1 MFYIYHILGKKIGV
15 TRNLNNRITV
25 QQGYQPSEY
34 EVLDSSDDI
43 DYISAKEA
51 ELQLLYGYKID
62 LHSYKEL
69 MNKLKLNKMET
80 NVTEQTITFA
90 CPVSK
95 LKGQLMDNIGEIITS
110 PYGNFKLTPTI
121 VDWIM
126 TNVRTS
132 MYNPNRSYVYNKAL
146 SEYLKL
152 LPTNVTVDNK
162 LIATLP
168 NQQIEFKEK
177 TSKKPNVYKL
187 IRAWAKERG
196 IYDKGDSKT
205 QYVKLMEEAGELAK
219 ALLTKNRNETIDAI
233 GDIVVVL
240 TNLAHLE
247 GLKLEDCVVSAYTE
261 IANRKGSMQNGTF
274 VKNNVTQATPNSG
287 YAYYTGLT
295 NTAKGS
301 TTNTF
306 NSTL

>member
-1 MFYIYHILGKKIGV
+1 MYYLYHILGKKIGV

-51 ELQLLYGYKID
+51 ELQLLYGYKVD

-69 MNKLKLNKMET
+69 MNKLKLKQMET
-80 NVTEQTITFA
+80 NATDQTTTFG
-90 CPVSK
+90 CPVNK
-95 LKGQLMDNIGEIITS
+95 LKGQLLDNLGKEIS
-110 PYGNFKLTPTI
+110 YPYGSFKLTPTI

-146 SEYLKL
+146 SEYINL
-152 LPTNVTVDNK
+152 LPKSGKVDDRLVK
-162 LIATLP
+162 
-168 NQQIEFKEK
+168 ESKKEK
-177 TSKKPNVYKL
+177 KSNRFKD
-187 IRAWAKERG
+187 IRSWAEERG
-196 IYDKGDSKT
+196 IYTKGDPKT
-205 QYVKLMEEAGELAK
+205 QYVKLIEEVGELAK
-219 ALLTKNRNETIDAI
+219 AILKDDKKEQIDAI
-233 GDIVVVL
+233 GDSIVVL
-240 TNLAHLE
+240 TNLAHLL
-247 GLKLEDCVVSAYTE
+247 GFKVEDCIDAAYNE
-261 IANRKGSMQNGTF
+261 IKNRKGSMQNGTF
-274 VKNNVTQATPNSG
+274 VKSSTSNSAMPNG
-287 YAYYTGLT
+287 FAYYTGLT

>member
-1 MFYIYHILGKKIGV
+1 MLYIYHIFGKKIGV

-62 LHSYKEL
+62 RDSYKEL

-80 NVTEQTITFA
+80 NATDQTTTFA

-95 LKGQLMDNIGEIITS
+95 LKGQLMDNIGKEIS
-110 PYGNFKLTPTI
+110 YPYGSFKLTPTVI
-121 VDWIM
+121 DWIM
-126 TNVRTS
+126 TNVKTS
-132 MYNPNRSYVYNKAL
+132 MYNPDRSYIYNKAL
-146 SEYLKL
+146 NEYLKL
-152 LPTNVTVDNK
+152 LPTNGSIDKRLVTID
-162 LIATLP
+162 
-168 NQQIEFKEK
+168 K
-177 TSKKPNVYKL
+177 TAKKPNVYKL

-233 GDIVVVL
+233 GDMVVVL

-274 VKNNVTQATPNSG
+274 VKNSGTVSTQP
-287 YAYYTGLT
+287 YYTGLN

-301 TTNTF
+301 VVNVTNT
-306 NSTL
+306 TL

>member
-1 MFYIYHILGKKIGV
+1 MQCKLKKMYYLYHILGKKIGV

-51 ELQLLYGYKID
+51 ELQLLYGYRID
-62 LHSYKEL
+62 RDSYKEL
-69 MNKLKLNKMET
+69 IKTIKSKQMET
-80 NVTEQTITFA
+80 NATDQTTTFG

-95 LKGQLMDNIGEIITS
+95 LKGQLLDNLGKEIS
-110 PYGNFKLTPTI
+110 YPYGSFKLTATVI
-121 VDWIM
+121 DWIM
-126 TNVRTS
+126 TNVKTS
-132 MYNPNRSYVYNKAL
+132 MYNPNRCYVYNKAL
-146 SEYLKL
+146 SEYIKL
-152 LPTNVTVDNK
+152 LPTSGKVDER
-162 LIATLP
+162 LT
-168 NQQIEFKEK
+168 KEEK
-177 TSKKPNVYKL
+177 STKKPNVYKL

-233 GDIVVVL
+233 GDMVVVL

-274 VKNNVTQATPNSG
+274 VKTTTTVNTPF
-287 YAYYTGLT
+287 AQPYYSGLT

-301 TTNTF
+301 ATNTF

>member
-1 MFYIYHILGKKIGV
+1 MYYIYHIFGKKIGV

-25 QQGYQPSEY
+25 QQGYQPTEY

-51 ELQLLYGYKID
+51 ELQLIYGYKID
-62 LHSYKEL
+62 RNSYKDL
-69 MNKLKLNKMET
+69 MNLIKLKQMET
-80 NVTEQTITFA
+80 NATDQTTTFA
-90 CPVSK
+90 CPVNK
-95 LKGQLMDNIGEIITS
+95 LKGQLLDNLGEEIS
-110 PYGNFKLTPTI
+110 YPYGSFKLTDTI

-146 SEYLKL
+146 SEYIKL
-152 LPTNVTVDNK
+152 LPTNGKVDERLTNK
-162 LIATLP
+162 EP
-168 NQQIEFKEK
+168 KQNKE
-177 TSKKPNVYKL
+177 KKPNVYKL
-187 IRAWAKERG
+187 IRAWAQERG

-274 VKNNVTQATPNSG
+274 VKNSGTVSTQP
-287 YAYYTGLT
+287 YYTGLT

-301 TTNTF
+301 VTNTF

>member
-1 MFYIYHILGKKIGV
+1 MSKIIYYLYHIPGKKIGV
-15 TRNLNNRITV
+15 TRDLKSRITV

-34 EVLDSSDDI
+34 EVLEISSDI
-43 DYISAKEA
+43 DYISNRES

-62 LHSYKEL
+62 RNSYKEL
-69 MNKLKLNKMET
+69 MKKLKSNQMET
-80 NVTEQTITFA
+80 NATDQTTTFA
-90 CPVSK
+90 CPVNK
-95 LKGQLMDNIGEIITS
+95 LKGQLLDNLNKEIS
-110 PYGNFKLTPTI
+110 YPYGSFKLTPTI

-132 MYNPNRSYVYNKAL
+132 MYNPNRSFIYNKAL
-146 SEYLKL
+146 SEYIKL
-152 LPTNVTVDNK
+152 LPTVGKVDDRLTVEEPK
-162 LIATLP
+162 T
-168 NQQIEFKEK
+168 EK
-177 TSKKPNVYKL
+177 VPNVYKL

-196 IYDKGDSKT
+196 IYEKGDSKT

-219 ALLTKNRNETIDAI
+219 ALLTNNKLEIKDAI
-233 GDIVVVL
+233 GDMVVVL
-240 TNLAHLE
+240 TNLAKLE
-247 GLKLEDCVVSAYTE
+247 NMKLEDCVFSAYTE

-274 VKNNVTQATPNSG
+274 VKSSSSNSAMPNG
-287 YAYYTGLT
+287 FAYYTGLT

>member
-1 MFYIYHILGKKIGV
+1 MYYLYHILGKKIGV

-51 ELQLLYGYKID
+51 ELQLLYGYKVD

-69 MNKLKLNKMET
+69 MNKLKLKQMET
-80 NVTEQTITFA
+80 NATDQTTTFG
-90 CPVSK
+90 CPVNK
-95 LKGQLMDNIGEIITS
+95 LKGQLLDNLGKEIS
-110 PYGNFKLTPTI
+110 YPYGSFKLTPTI

-146 SEYLKL
+146 SEYINL
-152 LPTNVTVDNK
+152 LPKSGKVDDRLTNKEPKTEKV
-162 LIATLP
+162 P
-168 NQQIEFKEK
+168 NI
-177 TSKKPNVYKL
+177 YKL

-196 IYDKGDSKT
+196 IYEKGDSKT

-219 ALLTKNRNETIDAI
+219 ALLTNNKLEIKDAI
-233 GDIVVVL
+233 GDMVVVL
-240 TNLAHLE
+240 TNLAKLE
-247 GLKLEDCVVSAYTE
+247 NMKLEDCVFSAYTE

-274 VKNNVTQATPNSG
+274 VKNSGSTSTQP
-287 YAYYTGLT
+287 YYTGLT

>member
-1 MFYIYHILGKKIGV
+1 MYYLYHILGKKIGV

-43 DYISAKEA
+43 NYISAKEA
-51 ELQLLYGYKID
+51 ELQLLYGYRID
-62 LHSYKEL
+62 RDSYKEL
-69 MNKLKLNKMET
+69 MKTIKSKQMET
-80 NVTEQTITFA
+80 NATDQTTTFG

-95 LKGQLMDNIGEIITS
+95 LKGQLLDNLGKEIS
-110 PYGNFKLTPTI
+110 YPYGSFKLTATVI
-121 VDWIM
+121 DWIM
-126 TNVRTS
+126 TNVKTS
-132 MYNPNRSYVYNKAL
+132 MYNPNRCYVYNKAL
-146 SEYLKL
+146 SEYIKL
-152 LPTNVTVDNK
+152 LPTSGKVDER
-162 LIATLP
+162 LT
-168 NQQIEFKEK
+168 KEEK
-177 TSKKPNVYKL
+177 STKKPNIYKL
-187 IRAWAKERG
+187 IRTWARERG

-233 GDIVVVL
+233 GDMVVVL
-240 TNLAHLE
+240 TNLAYLE

-274 VKNNVTQATPNSG
+274 VKSSSSNSAMPNG
-287 YAYYTGLT
+287 FAYYTGLT

>member
-1 MFYIYHILGKKIGV
+1 MYYIYHIFGKKIGV

-51 ELQLLYGYKID
+51 ELQLLYGYRID

-121 VDWIM
+121 IDWIM

-146 SEYLKL
+146 DEYINL
-152 LPTNVTVDNK
+152 LPKAGKVDDR
-162 LIATLP
+162 L
-168 NQQIEFKEK
+168 
-177 TSKKPNVYKL
+177 TSKELKVEKAPNVYKL

-196 IYDKGDSKT
+196 IYEKGDSKT

-219 ALLTKNRNETIDAI
+219 ALLTNNKAEIKDAI
-233 GDIVVVL
+233 GDMVVVL
-240 TNLAHLE
+240 TNLAKLE
-247 GLKLEDCVVSAYTE
+247 DMKLEDCVVSAYTE

-274 VKNNVTQATPNSG
+274 VKNSGTVSTQS
-287 YAYYTGLT
+287 YYTGLN
-295 NTAKGS
+295 NTARGS
-301 TTNTF
+301 VVNSF

>member
-1 MFYIYHILGKKIGV
+1 MYYIYHIFGKKIGV

-34 EVLDSSDDI
+34 EVLDSSNDI

-62 LHSYKEL
+62 LNSYKEL
-69 MNKLKLNKMET
+69 MKLIKLNKMET
-80 NVTEQTITFA
+80 NATDQTTTFA
-90 CPVSK
+90 CPVNK
-95 LKGQLMDNIGEIITS
+95 LKGQLMDNIGKEIS
-110 PYGNFKLTPTI
+110 YPYGSFKLTPTVI
-121 VDWIM
+121 DWIM

-132 MYNPNRSYVYNKAL
+132 MYNPDRSYVYNKAL

-152 LPTNVTVDNK
+152 LPANGSVDKRLTSKEPKQNK
-162 LIATLP
+162 
-168 NQQIEFKEK
+168 E
-177 TSKKPNVYKL
+177 KKPNVYKL
-187 IRAWAKERG
+187 IRQWAKERG

-274 VKNNVTQATPNSG
+274 VKSPSSNLAMPNG
-287 YAYYTGLT
+287 YAYYTGLN
-295 NTAKGS
+295 NTARGS
-301 TTNTF
+301 VVNVT

>member
-1 MFYIYHILGKKIGV
+1 MYYLYHILGKKIGV

-51 ELQLLYGYKID
+51 ELQLLYGYRVD

-69 MNKLKLNKMET
+69 MKKLKLKQMET
-80 NVTEQTITFA
+80 NATDQTTTFG
-90 CPVSK
+90 CPINK
-95 LKGQLMDNIGEIITS
+95 LKGQLMDNINESITY
-110 PYGNFKLTPTI
+110 PYGSFKLTPTI
-121 VDWIM
+121 IDWIM
-126 TNVRTS
+126 VNARTS
-132 MYNPNRSYVYNKAL
+132 MYNPNRCYVYNKAL
-146 SEYLKL
+146 NEYIKL
-152 LPTNVTVDNK
+152 LPTKGKVDDRLTNK
-162 LIATLP
+162 EPKT
-168 NQQIEFKEK
+168 EK
-177 TSKKPNVYKL
+177 VPNVYKL

-196 IYDKGDSKT
+196 IYEKGDSKT

-219 ALLTKNRNETIDAI
+219 ALLTNNKLEIKDAI
-233 GDIVVVL
+233 GDMVVVL
-240 TNLAHLE
+240 TNLAKLE
-247 GLKLEDCVVSAYTE
+247 NMKLEDCVFSAYTE

-274 VKNNVTQATPNSG
+274 VKNSSSTSTQP
-287 YAYYTGLT
+287 YYTGLT

>member
-1 MFYIYHILGKKIGV
+1 MYYIYHIFGKKIGV
-15 TRNLNNRITV
+15 TRNLNSRITV

-51 ELQLLYGYKID
+51 ELQLLYGYKVD
-62 LHSYKEL
+62 RDSYKEL
-69 MNKLKLNKMET
+69 MNLIKLKQMET
-80 NVTEQTITFA
+80 NATDQTTTFA
-90 CPVSK
+90 CPVNK
-95 LKGQLMDNIGEIITS
+95 LKGQLLDNLGKEIS
-110 PYGNFKLTPTI
+110 YPYGSFKLTPTI

-146 SEYLKL
+146 NEYINL
-152 LPTNVTVDNK
+152 LPKAGKVDDR
-162 LIATLP
+162 L
-168 NQQIEFKEK
+168 
-177 TSKKPNVYKL
+177 TSKEPKVEKAPNVYKL

-196 IYDKGDSKT
+196 IYEKGDSKT

-219 ALLTKNRNETIDAI
+219 ALLTNDKAEIKDAI
-233 GDIVVVL
+233 GDMVVVL
-240 TNLAHLE
+240 TNLAKLE
-247 GLKLEDCVVSAYTE
+247 DMKLEDCVVSAYTE

-274 VKNNVTQATPNSG
+274 VKNNPSTIPTQS
-287 YAYYTGLT
+287 YYTGLN
-295 NTAKGS
+295 NTARGS
-301 TTNTF
+301 VVNSF

>member
-1 MFYIYHILGKKIGV
+1 MYYLYHILGKKIGV

-51 ELQLLYGYKID
+51 ELQLLYGYKVD

-69 MNKLKLNKMET
+69 MNKLKLKQMET
-80 NVTEQTITFA
+80 NATDQTTTFG
-90 CPVSK
+90 CPVNK
-95 LKGQLMDNIGEIITS
+95 LKGQLMDNINESITY
-110 PYGNFKLTPTI
+110 PYGSFKLTPTI
-121 VDWIM
+121 IDWIM
-126 TNVRTS
+126 VNARTS
-132 MYNPNRSYVYNKAL
+132 MYNPNRCYVYNKAL
-146 SEYLKL
+146 NEYIKL
-152 LPTNVTVDNK
+152 LPTNVTVDNR

-177 TSKKPNVYKL
+177 TSKKTNRFKD
-187 IRAWAKERG
+187 IRSWAQERG
-196 IYDKGDSKT
+196 IYASGDPKT
-205 QYVKLMEEAGELAK
+205 QYVKLIEEVGELAK
-219 ALLTKNRNETIDAI
+219 AILNGNKEEQKDGI
-233 GDIVVVL
+233 GDSIVVL
-240 TNLAHLE
+240 TNLAYLLGFKVE
-247 GLKLEDCVVSAYTE
+247 ECIDAAYDE
-261 IANRKGSMQNGTF
+261 IKNRKGSMQNGTF
-274 VKNNVTQATPNSG
+274 VKNSGSTSTQP
-287 YAYYTGLT
+287 YYTGLT

>member
-1 MFYIYHILGKKIGV
+1 MYYLYHILGKKIGV

-51 ELQLLYGYKID
+51 ELQLLYGYKVD

-69 MNKLKLNKMET
+69 MNKLKLKQMET
-80 NVTEQTITFA
+80 NATDQTTTFG
-90 CPVSK
+90 CPVNK
-95 LKGQLMDNIGEIITS
+95 LKGQLLDNLGKEIS
-110 PYGNFKLTPTI
+110 YPYGSFKLTPTI

-146 SEYLKL
+146 SEYINL
-152 LPTNVTVDNK
+152 LPKSGKVDDR
-162 LIATLP
+162 LV
-168 NQQIEFKEK
+168 KESK
-177 TSKKPNVYKL
+177 KEKKPNVYKL

-274 VKNNVTQATPNSG
+274 VKSSTSNSAMPNG
-287 YAYYTGLT
+287 FAYYTGLT

>member
-1 MFYIYHILGKKIGV
+1 MLYIYHIFGKKIGV

-51 ELQLLYGYKID
+51 ELQLLYGYKVD
-62 LHSYKEL
+62 RDSYKEL

-95 LKGQLMDNIGEIITS
+95 LKGQLMDNIGKIVAS
-110 PYGNFKLTPTI
+110 PYGNFEVTHSVI
-121 VDWIM
+121 DWIM
-126 TNVRTS
+126 TNARTS
-132 MYNPNRSYVYNKAL
+132 MYNPNRCYVYNKAL
-146 SEYLKL
+146 NEYLKL
-152 LPTNVTVDNK
+152 LPTNGKVDER
-162 LIATLP
+162 LT
-168 NQQIEFKEK
+168 KEPK
-177 TSKKPNVYKL
+177 TEKGTNVYKL
-187 IRAWAKERG
+187 IRTWAKERG
-196 IYDKGDSKT
+196 IYEKGDSKT

-219 ALLTKNRNETIDAI
+219 ALLTNNKAEIKDAI
-233 GDIVVVL
+233 GDMVVVL
-240 TNLAHLE
+240 TNLAKLE
-247 GLKLEDCVVSAYTE
+247 NMKLEDCVCSAYTE

-274 VKNNVTQATPNSG
+274 VKNNPSTIPTQ
-287 YAYYTGLT
+287 AYYTGLN
-295 NTAKGS
+295 NTSRGS
-301 TTNTF
+301 VVNSF

>member
-1 MFYIYHILGKKIGV
+1 MQYKFKRMYYIYHIFGKKIGV
-15 TRNLNNRITV
+15 TRNLNSRITV

-62 LHSYKEL
+62 RNSYKEL
-69 MNKLKLNKMET
+69 MNLIKLKQMET
-80 NVTEQTITFA
+80 NATDQTTTFA
-90 CPVSK
+90 CPVNK
-95 LKGQLMDNIGEIITS
+95 LKGQLMDNIGKEIS
-110 PYGNFKLTPTI
+110 YPYGSFKLTPTVI
-121 VDWIM
+121 DWIM

-132 MYNPNRSYVYNKAL
+132 MYNPSRSYVYNKAL

-152 LPTNVTVDNK
+152 LPTTGSIDERLVEKEPK
-162 LIATLP
+162 LK
-168 NQQIEFKEK
+168 QEK
-177 TSKKPNVYKL
+177 SPNVYKL

-196 IYDKGDSKT
+196 IYEKGDSKT

-219 ALLTKNRNETIDAI
+219 ALLTNNKAEIKDAI
-233 GDIVVVL
+233 GDMVVVL
-240 TNLAHLE
+240 TNLAKLE
-247 GLKLEDCVVSAYTE
+247 DMKLEDCVVSAYTE

-274 VKNNVTQATPNSG
+274 VKQVPGIAQP
-287 YAYYTGLT
+287 YYTGLN
-295 NTAKGS
+295 NTARGS
-301 TTNTF
+301 VVNSF

>member
-1 MFYIYHILGKKIGV
+1 MYYIYHIFGKKIGV

-25 QQGYQPSEY
+25 QQGYQPTEY
-34 EVLDSSDDI
+34 EVLDSNDDI

-62 LHSYKEL
+62 RDSYKEL
-69 MNKLKLNKMET
+69 MNKIKFKQMET
-80 NVTEQTITFA
+80 NATDQTTTFA
-90 CPVSK
+90 CPVNK
-95 LKGQLMDNIGEIITS
+95 LKGQLLDNLGKEIS
-110 PYGNFKLTPTI
+110 YPYGSFKLTPTI
-121 VDWIM
+121 IDWIM
-126 TNVRTS
+126 TNVKTS
-132 MYNPNRSYVYNKAL
+132 MYNPSRSYIYNKAL

-152 LPTNVTVDNK
+152 LPTNGKVDERLTNK
-162 LIATLP
+162 EP
-168 NQQIEFKEK
+168 KQSKD
-177 TSKKPNVYKL
+177 KKPNVYKL
-187 IRAWAKERG
+187 IRQWAKERG

-233 GDIVVVL
+233 GDMVVVL

-274 VKNNVTQATPNSG
+274 VKQTTGATQP
-287 YAYYTGLT
+287 YYTGLN
-295 NTAKGS
+295 NTSRGS
-301 TTNTF
+301 VVNVT

>member
-1 MFYIYHILGKKIGV
+1 MQYKFKKMFYIYHILGKKIGV

-34 EVLDSSDDI
+34 EVLDSSEDI
-43 DYISAKEA
+43 DYISKKEA

-62 LHSYKEL
+62 RDSYKEL
-69 MNKLKLNKMET
+69 MKTIKSKKMET
-80 NVTEQTITFA
+80 NATDQTTTFA
-90 CPVSK
+90 CPVNK
-95 LKGQLMDNIGEIITS
+95 LKGQLMENIGKEIS
-110 PYGNFKLTPTI
+110 YPYGSFKLTPTI
-121 VDWIM
+121 IDWIM
-126 TNVRTS
+126 TNAKTS

-146 SEYLKL
+146 YEYVKL
-152 LPTNVTVDNK
+152 LPTTGKVDERLTK
-162 LIATLP
+162 VKS
-168 NQQIEFKEK
+168 QEK
-177 TSKKPNVYKL
+177 NPNVYKL
-187 IRAWAKERG
+187 IRKWAKERG

-219 ALLTKNRNETIDAI
+219 ALLTNNKAEIKDAI
-233 GDIVVVL
+233 GDMVVVL
-240 TNLAHLE
+240 TNLAKLE
-247 GLKLEDCVVSAYTE
+247 DMKLEDCVCSAYTE

-274 VKNNVTQATPNSG
+274 VKSSCSNSAMPNG
-287 YAYYTGLT
+287 FAYYTGLT

>member
-1 MFYIYHILGKKIGV
+1 MKNKPPIYYLYHIFGKKIGV

-34 EVLDSSDDI
+34 EVLDSSEDI

-146 SEYLKL
+146 NEYINL
-152 LPTNVTVDNK
+152 LPKAGKVDDR
-162 LIATLP
+162 L
-168 NQQIEFKEK
+168 
-177 TSKKPNVYKL
+177 TSKEPKTEKAPNVYKL

-196 IYDKGDSKT
+196 IYEKGDSKT

-219 ALLTKNRNETIDAI
+219 ALLTNNKAEIKDAI
-233 GDIVVVL
+233 GDMVVVL
-240 TNLAHLE
+240 TNLAKLE
-247 GLKLEDCVVSAYTE
+247 DMKLEDCVVSAYTE

-274 VKNNVTQATPNSG
+274 VKNSGTVSTQS
-287 YAYYTGLT
+287 YYTGLN
-295 NTAKGS
+295 NTARGS
-301 TTNTF
+301 VVNSF

>member
-1 MFYIYHILGKKIGV
+1 MYYIYHIFGKKIGV
-15 TRNLNNRITV
+15 TRNLNSRITV

-51 ELQLLYGYKID
+51 ELQLLYGYKVD
-62 LHSYKEL
+62 RDSYKEL
-69 MNKLKLNKMET
+69 MNLIKLKQMET
-80 NVTEQTITFA
+80 NATDQTTTFA
-90 CPVSK
+90 CPVNK
-95 LKGQLMDNIGEIITS
+95 LKGQLLDNLGKEIS
-110 PYGNFKLTPTI
+110 YPYGSFKLTPTI

-146 SEYLKL
+146 NEYINL
-152 LPTNVTVDNK
+152 LPKAGKVDDR
-162 LIATLP
+162 L
-168 NQQIEFKEK
+168 
-177 TSKKPNVYKL
+177 TSKEPKTKKAPNVYKL

-196 IYDKGDSKT
+196 IYENGDSKT

-247 GLKLEDCVVSAYTE
+247 GLKLEDCVISAYTE

-274 VKNNVTQATPNSG
+274 VKSSTSNSAMPNG
-287 YAYYTGLT
+287 FAYYTGLT